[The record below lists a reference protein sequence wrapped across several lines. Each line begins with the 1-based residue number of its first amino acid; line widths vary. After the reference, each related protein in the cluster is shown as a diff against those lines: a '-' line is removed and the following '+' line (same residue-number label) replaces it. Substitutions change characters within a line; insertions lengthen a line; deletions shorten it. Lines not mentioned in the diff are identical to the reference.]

1 MAGEAKTN
9 KFMLSAATVMIGPRN
24 KLNELGMA
32 DSVGL
37 VKNFTFESTPE
48 FTELTQGVTNEIV
61 FALKTS
67 NPVRCTFEMYEYTEA
82 NLQIALGLSGAKLA
96 PITGT
101 PYKLTAVSTSATGA
115 TTLTVDSPAD
125 KQVLAVGDHV
135 ALVSPDGNVTLATV
149 KAAPTTSSMT
159 INGTWETPFVAG
171 TEVRK
176 VNVLD
181 LGSNKTDIVE
191 YGVKAVG
198 KLADG
203 TIATFLF
210 SRCRVTSG
218 LQMAFSTDNFGNIPF
233 EFTPMAVLADANDPG
248 YPDFVGC
255 KGKLILS

>member
-9 KFMLSAATVMIGPRN
+9 KFMLSTATVMIGARE
-24 KLNELGMA
+24 KLHELGMA

-48 FTELTQGVTNEIV
+48 FTELTQGVTNDVV

-82 NLQIALGLSGAKLA
+82 NLKIALGLAGATLA
-96 PITGT
+96 PITGS
-101 PYKLTAVSTSATGA
+101 PYTLTDPSTSLTD
-115 TTLTVDSPAD
+115 TTLTIDTPASP
-125 KQVLAVGDHV
+125 QTIEVGDSV
-135 ALVSPDGNVTLATV
+135 ALISPDGNVTLAKVT
-149 KAAPTTSSMT
+149 AAPAAGNMT
-159 INGTWETPFVAG
+159 IAGAWETDFVAG
-171 TEVRK
+171 TLVRK

-181 LGSNKTDIVE
+181 LGSNDTSIVE
-191 YGVKAVG
+191 YAVKAIG

-233 EFTPMAVLADANDPG
+233 EFTPMVVLSDANDPG
-248 YPDFVGC
+248 YPEFVGC
-255 KGKLILS
+255 KGKLLLS

>member
-9 KFMLSAATVMIGPRN
+9 KFMLSAATVMIGARE
-24 KLNELGMA
+24 KLHELGMA

-67 NPVRCTFEMYEYTEA
+67 NPIRCTFEMYEYTEA
-82 NLQIALGLSGAKLA
+82 NLQIALGLSGASLA
-96 PITGT
+96 PLTGA
-101 PYKLTAVSTSATGA
+101 PYKLTAISVADTNE
-115 TTLTVDSPAD
+115 TTLTVDDPSSPQA
-125 KQVLAVGDHV
+125 LAPGDHV
-135 ALVSPDGNVTLATV
+135 VLVSPDGNVTLAKV
-149 KAAPTTSSMT
+149 KTAPTLNEMT
-159 INGTWETPFVAG
+159 VHGTWTTQFVAG

-181 LGSNKTDIVE
+181 LGSNSTDINE
-191 YGVKAVG
+191 YAVKAVG

>member
-1 MAGEAKTN
+1 
-9 KFMLSAATVMIGPRN
+9 MLSTATVMIGARD

-48 FTELTQGVTNEIV
+48 FTELTQGVTNEVV

-67 NPVRCTFEMYEYTEA
+67 NPIRCTFEMYEYTEA
-82 NLQIALGLSGAKLA
+82 NLQIALGLAGAKLA
-96 PITGT
+96 PITGDA
-101 PYKLTAVSTSATGA
+101 YKLTAASTAGA
-115 TTLTVDSPAD
+115 DETTLTVDDPASPQA
-125 KQVLAVGDHV
+125 LSPGDSV
-135 ALVSPDGNVTLATV
+135 ALVGLDGNVTLAKV
-149 KAAPTTSSMT
+149 KTAPSMNSMT
-159 INGTWETPFVAG
+159 IEGTWTNQFASG
-171 TEVRK
+171 TIVRK

-181 LGSNKTDIVE
+181 LGSNETDITE
-191 YGVKAVG
+191 YAVKAVG

-233 EFTPMAVLADANDPG
+233 EFTPMAVLNDVDDPG
-248 YPDFVGC
+248 YPDFIGC
-255 KGKLILS
+255 KGKLLLS